1 MRPSR
6 IHRCVVIALV
16 AGSLSGCRYLRNG
29 TLTDVRLDYNRY
41 RACTLRFERRD
52 HLPARTDHV
61 RYMRWQHGAEPALP
75 PCTEQSMLPPQ
86 SKRLGIER

>member
-1 MRPSR
+1 MLAVTLP
-6 IHRCVVIALV
+6 
-16 AGSLSGCRYLRNG
+16 GCRYLRNG
-29 TLTDVRLDYNRY
+29 TLTDLRLDYNRY

-75 PCTEQSMLPPQ
+75 PCVEQQLLPPQ